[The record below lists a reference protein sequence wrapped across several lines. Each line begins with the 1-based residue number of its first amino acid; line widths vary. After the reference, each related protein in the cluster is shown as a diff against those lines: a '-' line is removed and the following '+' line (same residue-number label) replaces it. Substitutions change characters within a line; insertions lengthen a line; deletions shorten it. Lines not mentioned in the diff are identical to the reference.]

1 LSKNIVSQYSNQILT
16 VFTVQWTLAAVGGD
30 LAGTTIN
37 EVFIF
42 AFGKYYALIQGG
54 QILTVDSLNM

>member
-1 LSKNIVSQYSNQILT
+1 
-16 VFTVQWTLAAVGGD
+16 VQWTLAAVGGD